1 SGIGSQ
7 RPKGSLADW
16 VSSIANF
23 AAAFLSVI
31 TVGLIVIGASLTVRQ
46 WVEARRTA
54 DASVAAVEESIRANA
69 ANSKD
74 SDRAYGLSRE
84 ALEDVQRAFVYAEPV
99 MVAMPNENGSVE
111 KFTLGA
117 KWVNSGETPTK
128 GLTQHVSYAPLA
140 GSLPDKFPFP
150 KLWQQGVQ
158 QIDEKTFIAPKGGLQ
173 STETVVV
180 SRQTLEEMLKENANI
195 YM

>member
-1 SGIGSQ
+1 MGVEKSGTPHKRNATKYLRDTEPGDVLNRKTGLYEPASGYDNNYRYELPPSGIGSQ

-99 MVAMPNENGSVE
+99 MVAMPN
-111 KFTLGA
+111 
-117 KWVNSGETPTK
+117 
-128 GLTQHVSYAPLA
+128 
-140 GSLPDKFPFP
+140 
-150 KLWQQGVQ
+150 
-158 QIDEKTFIAPKGGLQ
+158 
-173 STETVVV
+173 
-180 SRQTLEEMLKENANI
+180 
-195 YM
+195 